1 VGLLEHGERRKTLH
15 GGVSSSARER
25 WGLLVRERSGEG
37 RRALL
42 GREERSGPGCGG
54 GGEQEKGE
62 RGAGPGRPGGK
73 LGWQGIFS
81 FVFFYFSFL
90 FSKASLNRI
99 LGATKFQP
107 KGISTKIKYT
117 SA

>member
-1 VGLLEHGERRKTLH
+1 MVGSARRREK
-15 GGVSSSARER
+15 GGVCWSEREVGKGGARCWAEKKE
-25 WGLLVRERSGEG
+25 VG
-37 RRALL
+37 RGA
-42 GREERSGPGCGG
+42 GG